1 MAKRRQRKSKKSTAG
16 PKPASTVRAGKKRIV
31 AIKDPGAPK
40 QGPRLL
46 VKLPADATAA
56 DRLEAE
62 HFLRV
67 LEANEQ
73 LSRKPGPLPPGATHQ
88 IETGRTGVK
97 RVVRKRFS
105 AL

>member
-1 MAKRRQRKSKKSTAG
+1 
-16 PKPASTVRAGKKRIV
+16 VE
-31 AIKDPGAPK
+31 
-40 QGPRLL
+40 
-46 VKLPADATAA
+46 LPPDATAA

-73 LSRKPGPLPPGATHQ
+73 LARKPGPLPPGATHQ
-88 IETGRTGVK
+88 IETARSGAK

>member
-1 MAKRRQRKSKKSTAG
+1 MAKRRQRKSKKPTAS
-16 PKPASTVRAGKKRIV
+16 PKPAGTVRIRKKRVV
-31 AIKDPGAPK
+31 AIKDPGALK
-40 QGPRLL
+40 QGRRLL

-67 LEANEQ
+67 LEVNEQ

-88 IETGRTGVK
+88 IETDRTGAK

>member
-1 MAKRRQRKSKKSTAG
+1 MAKRRQRKGKKPSAG
-16 PKPASTVRAGKKRIV
+16 SKPAATVGASKKRIV
-31 AIKDPGAPK
+31 AIKDPGAPR
-40 QGPRLL
+40 QGRRLL

-73 LSRKPGPLPPGATHQ
+73 LSRKPGPLPPGATHR
-88 IETGRTGVK
+88 IETDRTGAK

>member
-1 MAKRRQRKSKKSTAG
+1 MAKRRQRKGKESTATSRSDG
-16 PKPASTVRAGKKRIV
+16 PARAKKKRV
-31 AIKDPGAPK
+31 VLIKEPGARK
-40 QGPRLL
+40 KGRRVL
-46 VKLPADATAA
+46 VELPPDANAA

-88 IETGRTGVK
+88 VK
-97 RVVRKRFS
+97 TDRSGARRIVRKRFS